1 MHFCEKPGATKKLM
15 RFTRGNMQGLSRA
28 PETKEEAQMIYLQL
42 REYEKL
48 LEHALQCLP
57 EEACG
62 LIGGSQDDLG
72 NSYIEKVYLLEN
84 TDHSEEHFSLDP
96 GGQLAAVKEMRAN
109 GWKPLGNWHNHPASP
124 SRPSEE
130 DIRLAYDSS
139 ALYLI
144 LSLME
149 RGAPVL
155 NAFRI
160 EGGHVEKKE
169 IRYIQG

>member
-1 MHFCEKPGATKKLM
+1 
-15 RFTRGNMQGLSRA
+15 
-28 PETKEEAQMIYLQL
+28 MIYLQL
-42 REYEKL
+42 EEYEKL
-48 LEHALQCLP
+48 LEHAVKCLP

-62 LIGGSQDDLG
+62 LIGGMKDDRG
-72 NSYIEKVYLLEN
+72 NTYIEKVYLLEN

-96 GGQLAAVKEMRAN
+96 RGQLTAVKEMRAK
-109 GWKPLGNWHNHPASP
+109 GWKPLGNWHSHPASP

-130 DIRLAYDSS
+130 DKRLAYDSS

-155 NAFRI
+155 NAFHI
-160 EGGHVEKKE
+160 EGSRVEREE